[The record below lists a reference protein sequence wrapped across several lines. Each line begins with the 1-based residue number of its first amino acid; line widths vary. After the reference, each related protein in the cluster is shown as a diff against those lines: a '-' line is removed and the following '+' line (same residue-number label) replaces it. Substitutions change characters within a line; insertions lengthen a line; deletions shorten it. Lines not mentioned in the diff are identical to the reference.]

1 MKGNNRAK
9 SIIILSTE
17 TLRLLSPIQRKNFLK
32 NVVFS
37 IMQACLEAVSV
48 AMVIPL
54 FYLLIDSKAYQNAS
68 FLKIMVGITN
78 LLSWSS
84 ILVIVVIV
92 FLVKNMIAL
101 LLTSYQSHF
110 IKDIS
115 VSFSEQLY
123 YRFYQQHWTD
133 YLRDNSAEIVRKIK
147 TTPSDFANYVLQGHL
162 QLATDLCICM
172 LMLCGIL
179 WFDYRII
186 IILLALFVPITGLY
200 YLFRKKI
207 LSKINMSFREL
218 TPVGN
223 IVLTQGI
230 DSFAEAK
237 IYQKENFFI
246 DRFMKIR
253 RITALHLANLTSVT
267 TLPSKLFEVMA
278 IFGFAAVILYSK
290 LYNLEKE
297 YLIIWLGLLSIAM
310 YRLIP
315 SINRIL
321 VNLSQIQAYSYSVTE
336 LKENFP
342 STNGGEVHK
351 SQNLSFIKSIQ
362 CKNISYQY
370 VKGSREFQLKNLSL
384 SLNKGDFVLLEGP
397 SGSGKTT
404 FIHLLAGLLK
414 EYDGSILIDDEILS
428 NATYPAWQRKLGFGP
443 QAPIVLQETILN
455 NIAFGEAE
463 SEIDIE
469 SVKAA
474 LDKAGLKDFVYHL
487 PLQLQTQV
495 GENGLTLSG
504 GQRQRLIL
512 ARALYRNPEIL
523 LLDEVTNQLD
533 EDNKLK
539 ILHTLRDLSK
549 TGKTILL
556 ASHDHTARRFVNRIF
571 YFENKIVREVRQ
583 NDSIPST

>member
-1 MKGNNRAK
+1 MKGNSRAK
-9 SIIILSTE
+9 SIILLSAE

-37 IMQACLEAVSV
+37 ILQACLEVVSV
-48 AMVIPL
+48 AVVIPL
-54 FYLLIDSKAYQNAS
+54 FYLLIDSKTSQNAS
-68 FLKIMVGITN
+68 SLKIMFGITN
-78 LLSWSS
+78 SFSWSS
-84 ILVIVVIV
+84 ILIIVVII
-92 FLVKNMIAL
+92 FLAKNILAL

-110 IKDIS
+110 IKDVS
-115 VSFSEQLY
+115 VSLSEQLY

-162 QLATDLCICM
+162 QIATDICICA
-172 LMLCGIL
+172 LMLCGLL

-186 IILLALFVPITGLY
+186 IIVLALFAPIAGLY

-218 TPVGN
+218 TPIGS

-237 IYQKENFFI
+237 IYQKENFFVN
-246 DRFMKIR
+246 RFMRIR
-253 RITALHLANLTSVT
+253 RITALHLAKLTTVT
-267 TLPSKLFEVMA
+267 SLPAKLFEVMA
-278 IFGFAAVILYSK
+278 ILGFAAVILYSK
-290 LYNLEKE
+290 LYNLENE

-310 YRLIP
+310 YRIIP

-321 VNLSQIQAYSYSVTE
+321 VNLSQIQAYSYSVSE

-342 STNGGEVHK
+342 SMNDAEVNK
-351 SQNLSFIKSIQ
+351 NQNLSFAKSIQ

-370 VKGSREFQLKNLSL
+370 TKGSKEFQLKNLTL
-384 SLNKGDFVLLEGP
+384 TLNKGDFVLLQGP

-443 QAPIVLQETILN
+443 QASIVLQDTIFN
-455 NIAFGEAE
+455 NIAFGE

-469 SVKAA
+469 RVETA
-474 LDKAGLKDFVYHL
+474 LDMAGIKEFVNHL
-487 PLQLQTQV
+487 PLKLQTQV

-512 ARALYRNPEIL
+512 ARALYRNPEVL

-539 ILHTLRDLSK
+539 ILHTLRELSK

-556 ASHDHTARRFVNRIF
+556 ASHDHTSRRFVNRIF